1 MKRVGFNHS
10 FKIRQHSCKCEK
22 DTPTI
27 CTPRAPSHDFKSI
40 RLEWRVWQRQ
50 TSQQFVYLTDD
61 ISILIKQTV
70 MSFDDANRNCRVS
83 HYGLKNWV
91 LPPYHPTFVI
101 LIISGTPP
109 NLVLK
114 SIFEATFP
122 GQKSV
127 DYQTWFTVAFPLS
140 LILIIA
146 GWTFLCLVYARSS
159 YWNLITGKFIWDK
172 SGKTILLSI

>member
-1 MKRVGFNHS
+1 MVSIIPLRYANILASVR
-10 FKIRQHSCKCEK
+10 KIR
-22 DTPTI
+22 
-27 CTPRAPSHDFKSI
+27 
-40 RLEWRVWQRQ
+40 
-50 TSQQFVYLTDD
+50 QQFVYLTDD

-172 SGKTILLSI
+172 SGKTVRGCEYLVPELNSVRIETFFLTTRSVTEDLIR

>member
-1 MKRVGFNHS
+1 MVKAWKSKTVTVAVMHFKRGLNL
-10 FKIRQHSCKCEK
+10 
-22 DTPTI
+22 TP
-27 CTPRAPSHDFKSI
+27 
-40 RLEWRVWQRQ
+40 
-50 TSQQFVYLTDD
+50 
-61 ISILIKQTV
+61 
-70 MSFDDANRNCRVS
+70 
-83 HYGLKNWV
+83 
-91 LPPYHPTFVI
+91 
-101 LIISGTPP
+101 ISGTPP

-172 SGKTILLSI
+172 SGNTYKGW